1 MNKWRIT
8 VPQNWEVKAGMYVF
22 VISDLKVPILGNG
35 SIQKA
40 DVLHGLLIFFPI
52 PARDIQK
59 WEYVPLGPFL
69 GKNFATTISPWVV
82 TMDALQDF
90 AIANPV
96 QVSPLSSFVYV
107 SYMLWAKY

>member
-1 MNKWRIT
+1 MGYSN
-8 VPQNWEVKAGMYVF
+8 
-22 VISDLKVPILGNG
+22 
-35 SIQKA
+35 
-40 DVLHGLLIFFPI
+40 FFPI

-69 GKNFATTISPWVV
+69 AKNFATTISPWVV

-96 QVSPLSSFVYV
+96 QVSLCTYLICCRLNINEI
-107 SYMLWAKY
+107 Y

>member
-1 MNKWRIT
+1 MYKWRIT
-8 VPQNWEVKAGMYVF
+8 VPQNWEMKAGMYVF
-22 VISDLKVPILGNG
+22 VISDLKVPISGNC

-52 PARDIQK
+52 LARDIQK

-96 QVSPLSSFVYV
+96 QVSPLSSVVYV
-107 SYMLWAKY
+107 SYMLWAIY